1 MFRRE
6 SHPRL
11 VPVAL
16 TPSWIDRA
24 KVSFGGSFHDTTVED
39 VKQLAKNLVFIS
51 VLLPYW
57 LVYFQVCDFLLITQL
72 QPCN

>member
-16 TPSWIDRA
+16 PPSWIDRA
-24 KVSFGGSFHDTTVED
+24 KVSYGGSFHEATVED
-39 VKQLAKNLVFIS
+39 VKKVAKNLIFICI
-51 VLLPYW
+51 LLPYW
-57 LVYFQVCDFLLITQL
+57 LVYFQV
-72 QPCN
+72 